1 MKIKLNP
8 IVVSQSKQA
17 PVISLSGLV
26 LTIDG
31 QKIDL
36 SSIPVG
42 GQAESDTDLLQ
53 GIVTRDEVTINYL
66 YSTDIYESNQST
78 KQQDYEFDI
87 TEGIISCPLKRRN
100 V

>member
-17 PVISLSGLV
+17 SVISLSGLI

-31 QKIDL
+31 QQIDL
-36 SSIPVG
+36 STIPVD

-53 GIVTRDEVTINYL
+53 GIVTRDEVTVNYL

-78 KQQDYEFDI
+78 NKQDYEFDI
-87 TEGIISCPLKRRN
+87 TEGTISCPLIKRST
-100 V
+100 

>member
-26 LTIDG
+26 LTIGG

-53 GIVTRDEVTINYL
+53 GVVTRDEITVNYP
-66 YSTDIYESNQST
+66 YSTDIYESNQSIN
-78 KQQDYEFDI
+78 KEDYEFDI
-87 TEGIISCPLKRRN
+87 TEGTIPCPLIKRGS
-100 V
+100 

>member
-87 TEGIISCPLKRRN
+87 TEGTISCPLKKRSA
-100 V
+100 

>member
-1 MKIKLNP
+1 M
-8 IVVSQSKQA
+8 VVSNSKQA
-17 PVISLSGLV
+17 PVISLLGLI

-36 SSIPVG
+36 STIPVG

-53 GIVTRDEVTINYL
+53 GIVTRDEVTVNYL

-87 TEGIISCPLKRRN
+87 TEGTIACPLKRRSA
-100 V
+100 

>member
-8 IVVSQSKQA
+8 MVVSNSKQA
-17 PVISLSGLV
+17 PVISLLGLI

-36 SSIPVG
+36 STIPVG

-53 GIVTRDEVTINYL
+53 GIVTRDEVTVNYL

-87 TEGIISCPLKRRN
+87 TEGTIACPLKRRSA
-100 V
+100 

>member
-26 LTIDG
+26 LTIGG

-53 GIVTRDEVTINYL
+53 GIVTRDEVTVNYP
-66 YSTDIYESNQST
+66 YSTNIYESNQST

-87 TEGIISCPLKRRN
+87 TEGTISCPLKKRSA
-100 V
+100 

>member
-8 IVVSQSKQA
+8 LVVNNSKQA

-31 QKIDL
+31 QQIDL
-36 SSIPVG
+36 STIPVG

-53 GIVTRDEVTINYL
+53 GIVTRDEVTVNYP

-78 KQQDYEFDI
+78 NKQDYEFDI
-87 TEGIISCPLKRRN
+87 TEGTISCPLKRRSA
-100 V
+100 